1 MSTAAI
7 PFAPTPPQ
15 TISGIMSKPVL
26 TVEVNETLW
35 DAWQLLFV
43 SGLRHLAVI
52 DENGHCLGTLSD
64 RNILADVPATMDHLS
79 ERRVRDIM
87 ARVPSNTVRPDESP
101 RSAAALMREHA
112 IEAVPVIDEHGRL
125 LGIVTE
131 TDIVHWTV
139 Q

>member
-1 MSTAAI
+1 MTAAAI
-7 PFAPTPPQ
+7 PLSPNQPE
-15 TISGIMSKPVL
+15 TIAAIMSKPVL

-43 SGLRHLAVI
+43 SGLRHLVVI
-52 DENGHCLGTLSD
+52 DENGRCLGTLSD

-79 ERRVRDIM
+79 ARRVRDIL
-87 ARVPSNTVRPDESP
+87 ARVPSATVGPLENP
-101 RSAAALMREHA
+101 RLAAALMREHA
-112 IEAVPVIDEHGRL
+112 IEAVPVIDESARL
-125 LGIVTE
+125 VGIVTE